1 MQWYGDHSKKGQ
13 SPFFHLAAR
22 SDCVPWS
29 LSVGLPSEPITA
41 VSFQDNQVPRAASIG
56 KGYDSGFLRELPYGG
71 ALFRTALHR
80 REHGFYV
87 AGGAQKRAALCA
99 ERGSSPITMVG
110 KERLNITDRKNGSWK
125 RQGQAVRP
133 VPVRVSPASRSWQIH
148 GSVPLP
154 AVPCPLSAVSRVRD
168 QLGQPASGT
177 NSGPTGRT
185 VGTDSVRLCRL
196 RCGQ

>member
-1 MQWYGDHSKKGQ
+1 MARIFVVEDDASLGEDMVGPCSVLPFIVESMAFM
-13 SPFFHLAAR
+13 SPG
-22 SDCVPWS
+22 VP
-29 LSVGLPSEPITA
+29 
-41 VSFQDNQVPRAASIG
+41 
-56 KGYDSGFLRELPYGG
+56 
-71 ALFRTALHR
+71 
-80 REHGFYV
+80 
-87 AGGAQKRAALCA
+87 QKRAALCA